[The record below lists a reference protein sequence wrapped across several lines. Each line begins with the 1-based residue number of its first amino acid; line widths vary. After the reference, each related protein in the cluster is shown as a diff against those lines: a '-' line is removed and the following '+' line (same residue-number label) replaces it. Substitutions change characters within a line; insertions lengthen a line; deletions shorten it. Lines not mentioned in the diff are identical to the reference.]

1 MTQIPGSIDPPTTE
15 GSRATVQRI
24 KEGQRRRA
32 IQSMQT
38 IDKETERLIRRIERA
53 ARAAKLQRVSQKE
66 CRWRYYEL
74 NMHRGQQEA
83 EIER

>member
-1 MTQIPGSIDPPTTE
+1 LDPPTTE
-15 GSRATVQRI
+15 GSSATVQGI

-38 IDKETERLIRRIERA
+38 IDKQTERRIRRIERA
-53 ARAAKLQRVSQKE
+53 ARAAKLQCVSQNE

-74 NMHRGQQEA
+74 NMPGRQQEV